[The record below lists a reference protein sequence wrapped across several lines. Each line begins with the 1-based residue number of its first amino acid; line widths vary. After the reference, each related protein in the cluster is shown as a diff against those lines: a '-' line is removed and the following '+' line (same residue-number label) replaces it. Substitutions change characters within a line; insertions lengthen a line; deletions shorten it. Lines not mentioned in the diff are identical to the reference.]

1 MQQEKG
7 VVLIAVLWICALVMW
22 FTLQIGA
29 MTRMQ
34 GEEQV
39 HLFRRAQAHYLAIG
53 GCYEALARM
62 GQPPPSGSGER
73 ARSELAARR
82 CRASAEVSDRGS
94 LVSIE
99 SEMTKVNVNSRQ
111 S

>member
-1 MQQEKG
+1 MKPCRVAHHLRRIHREKRA
-7 VVLIAVLWICALVMW
+7 VLIAVLWICALVMW

-53 GCYEALARM
+53 GCYEALARI
-62 GQPPPSGSGER
+62 GQPPPAGLREGP
-73 ARSELAARR
+73 
-82 CRASAEVSDRGS
+82 
-94 LVSIE
+94 I
-99 SEMTKVNVNSRQ
+99 
-111 S
+111 